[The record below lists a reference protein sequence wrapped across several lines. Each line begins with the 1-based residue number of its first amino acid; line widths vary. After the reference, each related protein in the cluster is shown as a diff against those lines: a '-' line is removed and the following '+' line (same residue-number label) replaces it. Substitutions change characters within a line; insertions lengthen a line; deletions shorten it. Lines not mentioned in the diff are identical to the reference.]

1 MTLTGIFKSILLVVV
16 SILIWSTPI
25 TFLQTVG
32 YTIAIAGLTYYSL
45 GYDQLASIGASVVG
59 WTSEFFSTSGGG
71 GHAMRSKRIIVVGL
85 SSLVAMIVVLELT
98 MSERGRM
105 LLGGSSWQGGRRFSP
120 HHGHHANNGS
130 H

>member
-16 SILIWSTPI
+16 SVLIWSTPI

-32 YTIAIAGLTYYSL
+32 YTIALAGLTYYSL
-45 GYDQLASIGASVVG
+45 GYDQLASMGAAVVG
-59 WTSEFFSTSGGG
+59 WINEFFSTRGSGG
-71 GHAMRSKRIIVVGL
+71 HVMRSKRIIVVGL

-98 MSERGRM
+98 MSERGRR
-105 LLGGSSWQGGRRFSP
+105 LLGGSSWQGGHRFSP
-120 HHGHHANNGS
+120 NHGHYANNGS